1 MYYYSKVVA
10 FDIENKST
18 ISYSIY
24 TIEVFFNICKTRPFG
39 NNSFSIPIFQRKFSF
54 GMLCVKLNNG
64 FFSYNSHLSGYKVMA
79 KVINN
84 FQLTMNYKKLCQR
97 S

>member
-1 MYYYSKVVA
+1 
-10 FDIENKST
+10 
-18 ISYSIY
+18 
-24 TIEVFFNICKTRPFG
+24 
-39 NNSFSIPIFQRKFSF
+39 
-54 GMLCVKLNNG
+54 
-64 FFSYNSHLSGYKVMA
+64 MA